1 MEFLV
6 QLLYKVVVHLSL
18 ADFNMNE
25 YIIRFVTRI
34 IGCFAML
41 GSLWLLS
48 KIETLKKPLEN
59 LDKTK
64 LPSIDEFEKK
74 ACFETYIF

>member
-1 MEFLV
+1 M

-18 ADFNMNE
+18 ADFSMNE

-48 KIETLKKPLEN
+48 KIETLNGFDTLIFTLAILVVFLLFYEVYFLVSKNK
-59 LDKTK
+59 
-64 LPSIDEFEKK
+64 SK
-74 ACFETYIF
+74 A

>member
-1 MEFLV
+1 V
-6 QLLYKVVVHLSL
+6 QLLWRVVVHLIL
-18 ADFNMNE
+18 ADFKMNE

-48 KIETLKKPLEN
+48 KIETLNGFDTLIFTLAILVVFVLFYEVYFFVNKN
-59 LDKTK
+59 R
-64 LPSIDEFEKK
+64 SK
-74 ACFETYIF
+74 A